1 MNISQLRHF
10 TFGKALRTRDS
21 AHQTISKTVG
31 LAVFAS
37 DSLSS
42 VAYAG
47 GEILLILAVLG
58 ATSYWMAIPIT
69 VAIALL
75 LIVLTFSYRQ
85 TIFAYPNGGGAYV
98 VSRDNLGEAWAQA
111 AGAALLIDYVLTV
124 AVSIASGVD
133 QIASMFPILFS
144 YKVQLSLLLIMFIT
158 LMNLRGVKESGR
170 VFAVPTYWFV
180 A

>member
-1 MNISQLRHF
+1 MSLSEFRNL

-21 AHQTISKTVG
+21 VHQTISKTVG

-47 GEILLILAVLG
+47 GEILLILGVLG
-58 ATSYWMAIPIT
+58 ATSYWMAVPIT
-69 VAIALL
+69 VAISVL

-98 VSRDNLGEAWAQA
+98 VARDNLGEAAAQA
-111 AGAALLIDYVLTV
+111 AGAALLVDYILTV
-124 AVSIASGVD
+124 
-133 QIASMFPILFS
+133 
-144 YKVQLSLLLIMFIT
+144 
-158 LMNLRGVKESGR
+158 
-170 VFAVPTYWFV
+170 
-180 A
+180 

>member
-1 MNISQLRHF
+1 MSISQFRHF
-10 TFGKALRTRDS
+10 TFGRALRTRES

-58 ATSYWMAIPIT
+58 ASSFWLAIPIT

-98 VSRDNLGEAWAQA
+98 VARDNLGET
-111 AGAALLIDYVLTV
+111 AALS
-124 AVSIASGVD
+124 AGPRS
-133 QIASMFPILFS
+133 
-144 YKVQLSLLLIMFIT
+144 
-158 LMNLRGVKESGR
+158 
-170 VFAVPTYWFV
+170 
-180 A
+180 